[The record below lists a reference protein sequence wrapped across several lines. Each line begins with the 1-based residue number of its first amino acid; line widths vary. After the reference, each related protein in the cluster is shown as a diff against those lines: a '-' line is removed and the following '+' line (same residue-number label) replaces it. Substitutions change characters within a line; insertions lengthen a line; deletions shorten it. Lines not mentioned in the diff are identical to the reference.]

1 MNSLLLRIAC
11 SALLLGASMSATAQ
25 QAGISR
31 VDLLQASLATPG
43 RDVVQVRV
51 GFAPGAVAARHR
63 HPGEEVAFVLEG
75 RIEYRIDGRPPIVLE
90 AGQALF
96 IPAGAVHMA
105 TNAGDAPAAELATY
119 IVEHG
124 APLVSPAAPRAG
136 AFFPGE

>member
-1 MNSLLLRIAC
+1 MRNSLLSLRVASI
-11 SALLLGASMSATAQ
+11 ALLLGISMSANAQ

-31 VDLLQASLATPG
+31 TDLLQQSLSAQG

-75 RIEYRIDGRPPIVLE
+75 RIEYRIDGKPPVVLD
-90 AGQALF
+90 AGQTLF

-105 TNAGDAPAAELATY
+105 TNVGDGHAAELATY
-119 IVEHG
+119 IVERG
-124 APLVSPAAPRAG
+124 QPLVASP
-136 AFFPGE
+136 